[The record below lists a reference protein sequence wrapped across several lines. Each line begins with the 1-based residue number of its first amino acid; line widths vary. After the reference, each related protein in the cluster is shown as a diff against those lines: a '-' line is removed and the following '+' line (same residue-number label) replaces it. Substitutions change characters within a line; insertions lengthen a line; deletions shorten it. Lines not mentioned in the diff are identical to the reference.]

1 MTIDRMPAPPRLVVV
16 PSADTAFADAVQTVM
31 ASNPWIDTSAELET
45 ALRQYFERA
54 RVTER
59 VPAAEPE
66 QTWYVYRDAPR
77 GRA

>member
-1 MTIDRMPAPPRLVVV
+1 MAIDRMPLPPRLVFV

-31 ASNPWIDTSAELET
+31 ANNPWIDRSDQLES

-59 VPAAEPE
+59 LLAAEPE
-66 QTWYVYRDAPR
+66 QTWYVYRDAP
-77 GRA
+77 GRS